1 MTDFEK
7 TACRNFENFQNP
19 SKGIKAPQKRCLSL
33 LDYVDAKGE
42 LPKCLTFSLAAF
54 IRFYRGEWKD
64 GVYTG
69 TRADG
74 TEYPLRDDEE
84 VIRFFADVWA
94 SGDAESIAQAVLSH
108 QAFWS
113 GRDLTEIPGLKDAVA
128 DYLKDMETR
137 DIKDII
143 KEIIH

>member
-1 MTDFEK
+1 MIN
-7 TACRNFENFQNP
+7 TAESSERTISVELMNP
-19 SKGIKAPQKRCLSL
+19 YTATWQQECHWEIIDEAETGGITLNPNGNTALISAHKSGL
-33 LDYVDAKGE
+33 
-42 LPKCLTFSLAAF
+42 
-54 IRFYRGEWKD
+54 YR
-64 GVYTG
+64 VQVSN
-69 TRADG
+69 DG
-74 TEYPLRDDEE
+74 TEYPLRDDDE

-128 DYLKDMETR
+128 GYLKDMETR